1 MVAFLL
7 DKVKPNIWCL
17 HQFETKININTPII
31 NEPVAQLVEHLTFN
45 HVVPGS
51 SPGGL
56 TTSIQI

>member
-7 DKVKPNIWCL
+7 DKVKPNYGVYIIL
-17 HQFETKININTPII
+17 ETKIISITLKD